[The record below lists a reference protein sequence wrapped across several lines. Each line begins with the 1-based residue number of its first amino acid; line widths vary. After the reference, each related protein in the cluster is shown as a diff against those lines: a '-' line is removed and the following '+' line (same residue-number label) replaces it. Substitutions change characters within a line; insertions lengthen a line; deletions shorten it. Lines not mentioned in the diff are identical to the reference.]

1 MADPVSAIGGAVSI
15 GGSLMQSDA
24 ADDAADAQQAAADAA
39 TAEQKRQFDIL
50 QKNQAP
56 FLNTGT
62 AANQRLAYLLGL
74 NPSGGGATGTYNS
87 NSYNPD
93 DVAKN
98 LGITKQGSTGLRIM
112 NTYNPGKNGD
122 STMGILSDGSTVR
135 IGEGGKIGDTWGGQ
149 SSNQSYSSAD
159 QARIDAE
166 IARQRAAAD
175 AAAGNA
181 SNDPAYGSLT
191 KSFGMSDYTA
201 DPGYAFRLSEG
212 QKALDRAAASK
223 GGFNSGAAAKALI
236 DYNQNMGSQEYGAAY
251 DRYNTNQTNLYNRL
265 AGVSGTGQ
273 TAANTLGQA
282 GQNYANQVSSN
293 LFGAANAQGAGSIA
307 QANAWGTGLNNIAK
321 SFGGNSSSGYNPAA
335 SGFYNSG
342 TFNSGAAASG
352 LPWSD
357 IRLKEDIKFIGVE
370 NGHNMWEF
378 RYIGKPQKYIG
389 VMSYEVMKTNP
400 DAVHLADN
408 GFYCVDYSKLGVEF
422 REVA

>member
-39 TAEQKRQFDIL
+39 TAEQKRQFDINQQN
-50 QKNQAP
+50 QKP
-56 FLNTGT
+56 FLQTGT

-74 NPSGGGATGTYNS
+74 NPSSSSSANNSIQVVGVTRDGSGNVNGYKLPGGGIVSQATDPQGFQNISNQAQQSGTVFDPTGWN
-87 NSYNPD
+87 
-93 DVAKN
+93 KN
-98 LGITKQGSTGLRIM
+98 LFF
-112 NTYNPGKNGD
+112 
-122 STMGILSDGSTVR
+122 DGSMINSDLAKGAYTAN
-135 IGEGGKIGDTWGGQ
+135 G
-149 SSNQSYSSAD
+149 
-159 QARIDAE
+159 
-166 IARQRAAAD
+166 IASGTPQTD
-175 AAAGNA
+175 PN
-181 SNDPAYGSLT
+181 NDPAYGSLT
-191 KSFGMSDYTA
+191 KAFGMSDYTA

-307 QANAWGTGLNNIAK
+307 QANAWGTGLNNVAK

-335 SGFYNSG
+335 SGFFNAG
-342 TFNSGAAASG
+342 TFNSGAAANG

-357 IRLKEDIKFIGVE
+357 IRLKEDIKFIGQE
-370 NGHNMWEF
+370 NGVPVYTWIYKADKKRKTYKGTIAQEILH
-378 RYIGKPQKYIG
+378 
-389 VMSYEVMKTNP
+389 TNP